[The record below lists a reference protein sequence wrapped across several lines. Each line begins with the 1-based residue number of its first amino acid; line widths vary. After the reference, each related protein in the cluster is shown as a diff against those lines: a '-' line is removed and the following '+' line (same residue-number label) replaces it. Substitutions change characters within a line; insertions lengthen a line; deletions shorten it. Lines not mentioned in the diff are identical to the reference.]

1 MKLLYELQHEQTIQG
16 LVGVVGCAKVRLHSE
31 MVVRTTVE
39 ATDRVHGIDTT
50 VIVDVFSR
58 LHGGNNAAVLRAI
71 CPLPSPPGTV

>member
-1 MKLLYELQHEQTIQG
+1 M
-16 LVGVVGCAKVRLHSE
+16 HSE
-31 MVVRTTVE
+31 MVVRTAVG